1 MKTLV
6 ALALVVATIVAAV
19 MIYRAEPDTLDQR
32 LKAEQERE
40 STMKHPSP
48 SVVLS
53 INASQP
59 SSLVRAANANARS
72 PMAQE
77 FATARSLKPLYDRLS
92 APNGAATG
100 EAKFLLY
107 KVLAT
112 CGKIAD
118 MRTPRPA
125 KDRAT
130 QRRELEAMIPES
142 NPDRAKRLALF
153 DQMTARC
160 EGLENVATSKA
171 ELDKLLAD
179 AAASG
184 DAKAQARLAVPP
196 MVNGPNGTRLTMSDE
211 QFHAL
216 QAAVASRDPEAIV
229 IAGTALSN
237 TYDDAVL
244 RIGSNQDELVPR
256 ASMEAWRL
264 TACEY
269 GLECGSDSA
278 ILQSACVDHGQC
290 AANTVQDQVFY
301 YGVSPYEAQLIDQ
314 YRQVFRNAIANND
327 WSGLAL
333 SRQPNTSGNRWIYN
347 TWP

>member
-1 MKTLV
+1 MKILV
-6 ALALVVATIVAAV
+6 AISLAVAAIVAAV

-32 LKAEQERE
+32 LKAEQARERE
-40 STMKHPSP
+40 MKNPSP

-59 SSLVRAANANARS
+59 STIPRATNATAPS
-72 PMAQE
+72 PMAKE
-77 FATARSLKPLYDRLS
+77 FATARALKPLYDKLT
-92 APNGAATG
+92 APGGATTG
-100 EAKFLLY
+100 EAKFILY

-112 CGKIAD
+112 CGKVTDAKV
-118 MRTPRPA
+118 PGSG
-125 KDRAT
+125 KDRAA
-130 QRRELEAMIPES
+130 QRRDLEAMIPES

-160 EGLENVATSKA
+160 DGLESLATTKV
-171 ELDKLLAD
+171 ELDNLLAD
-179 AAASG
+179 AAKDG

-196 MVNGPNGTRLTMSDE
+196 MVNGPNGTQLTLSDD
-211 QFHAL
+211 QFHGL
-216 QAAVASRDPEAIV
+216 QAAIASRDPEAIV

-244 RIGSNQDELVPR
+244 RVGSNQDELVPR
-256 ASMEAWRL
+256 ASVEAWRL
-264 TACEY
+264 VACEY
-269 GLECGSDSA
+269 GLECGADSQA
-278 ILQSACVDHGQC
+278 LQLACVNRGQC
-290 AANTVQDQVFY
+290 AASTVQDQVFY

-327 WSGLAL
+327 WNGLTL
-333 SRQPNTSGNRWIYN
+333 TRQPNTSGNRWIYN